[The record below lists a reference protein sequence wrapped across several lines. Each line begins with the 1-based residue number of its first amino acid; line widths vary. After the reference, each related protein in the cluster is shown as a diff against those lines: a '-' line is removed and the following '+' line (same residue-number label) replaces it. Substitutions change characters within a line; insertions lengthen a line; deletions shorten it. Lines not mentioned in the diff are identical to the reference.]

1 MHAQLVGKVL
11 EQKPLAL
18 ARSRGGQI
26 DGLFLPG
33 YEGGDLASLR
43 RDRGLGL
50 ADPCNTDVGDG
61 AQGAVWSEALHG
73 RLLWNLEETASAQ
86 YY

>member
-1 MHAQLVGKVL
+1 MRQRTGACIAG
-11 EQKPLAL
+11 
-18 ARSRGGQI
+18 
-26 DGLFLPG
+26 
-33 YEGGDLASLR
+33 
-43 RDRGLGL
+43 
-50 ADPCNTDVGDG
+50 PCNTDVGDGAQGAVGDG